1 METGD
6 AKKKVLF
13 FLIKRSI
20 RGSYSCPKP
29 VCVGYLDDDKGLK
42 TSIELRIAALDD
54 GEYTH
59 EVPPVVVLAG

>member
-13 FLIKRSI
+13 FFNKEKHTRLPA
-20 RGSYSCPKP
+20 CPKP

>member
-20 RGSYSCPKP
+20 RGACPKP